1 MTATGPEG
9 DLADTVLVDAVR
21 REVGPVVAGLHRLT
35 GDFDVAEEA
44 VQDALV
50 SAVARNAGGT
60 SPSAAGLTIANPF
73 WAITA
78 CAGRETK

>member
-50 SAVARNAGGT
+50 GVGPVS
-60 SPSAAGLTIANPF
+60 GLLRRSGLLDP
-73 WAITA
+73 
-78 CAGRETK
+78 GRRDRRGEPATGRLAP

>member
-1 MTATGPEG
+1 MTATGPEA

-21 REVGPVVAGLHRLT
+21 REAGPVVAGLHRLT

-50 SAVARNAGGT
+50 VGRGAPGVGTAHRPTRARG
-60 SPSAAGLTIANPF
+60 SP
-73 WAITA
+73 
-78 CAGRETK
+78 